1 MKRPLV
7 TALALTVA
15 VVAGCS
21 APVEGTPVSAL
32 DAPGTVGGIHIE
44 ATTSGLR
51 ADAPPPSMMVRD
63 TDNSSTDT
71 LAAQALSDV
80 LDFWEVTPLPGGK
93 RFTPPSFAA
102 SWDSTTGTA
111 AYCDQAVGANAGYC
125 SGDESVGWDRGHLLP
140 MFQRIGGTNAVTL
153 VMAHEV
159 GHRVQ
164 AIIGAGGMS
173 TLVREQQADCYAG
186 SYLAWVAEGRS
197 KRFTLSS
204 NGLDAMLGAVLEMGD
219 APAHGG
225 DRDHGGNLERI
236 HALQTGFT
244 GGTDTCAAIDQPE
257 VEAMRAGI
265 PDAYRHEL
273 EHSTKGNMPITL
285 PTLRSVAESVSQVL
299 DIPTPKLVLNGCGS
313 LMSKSPVRL
322 CDDGTISVDI
332 SEVQRL
338 AEHPQPGRSGDGSAI
353 SPLIGALVHAWAQ
366 QRGIEATARV
376 TACAVGVVSR
386 TLAKPNATKD
396 IELSAGDLDEIGV
409 EVMSNGYGAVPAAG
423 DIEPSSFERVRHYL
437 RGVYDADSPEGCAG

>member
-1 MKRPLV
+1 MKRSLV
-7 TALALTVA
+7 AALALIA

-21 APVEGTPVSAL
+21 ASIEGTPVSAL
-32 DAPGTVGGIHIE
+32 DAPGTVGGIHIA

-51 ADAPPPSMMVRD
+51 TDAPAPSVTVRD

-80 LDFWEVTPLPGGK
+80 LDFWDETPLPGGK

-111 AYCDQAVGANAGYC
+111 AYCDQNAGANAGYC
-125 SGDESVGWDRGHLLP
+125 TGDESVGWDRGHLLP

-164 AIIGAGGMS
+164 AIIGAGGLP

-186 SYLAWVAEGRS
+186 SYLAWVAEGHS

-204 NGLDAMLGAVLEMGD
+204 NGIDEMLGAVLEMGD
-219 APAHGG
+219 APTHGG
-225 DRDHGGNLERI
+225 DHGGNLERI

-244 GGTDTCAAIDQPE
+244 GGTVTCAAIDQPE
-257 VEAMRAGI
+257 VEATRAGI

-273 EHSTKGNMPITL
+273 EHITEGNLPITMT
-285 PTLRSVAESVSQVL
+285 TLRSVAESVSQVL
-299 DIPTPKLVLNGCGS
+299 DIATPEMRLNTCGS
-313 LMSKSPVRL
+313 MVSKSPIRL
-322 CDDGTISVDI
+322 CDDGTVSVDI
-332 SEVQRL
+332 AEVQRL
-338 AEHPQPGRSGDGSAI
+338 AEDPQPGRSGDGSAI
-353 SPLIGALVHAWAQ
+353 SPLIGALIHVWAQ

-376 TACAVGVVSR
+376 TACAVGAVAR
-386 TLAKPNATKD
+386 TLAKPSHTRD

-409 EVMSNGYGAVPAAG
+409 EVMSSGYGAVPAAG
-423 DIEPSSFERVRHYL
+423 NPEPSSFERVRHYL
-437 RGVYDADSPEGCAG
+437 HGVYDVDSPDSCAG